1 MDKILKS
8 TFKMYGIIRQCLEIL
23 VPFIEIMVP
32 NTDPGFEKKN
42 SGIGQNVLLTLI
54 TWCLEFICLK
64 ALSSLLFGSFTI
76 KNQWTVTNDSL
87 SKDST

>member
-32 NTDPGFEKKN
+32 KTDPGFEKKN
-42 SGIGQNVLLTLI
+42 
-54 TWCLEFICLK
+54 LELVRMFY
-64 ALSSLLFGSFTI
+64 
-76 KNQWTVTNDSL
+76 
-87 SKDST
+87 